1 MITLN
6 AKEIA
11 RVISDD
17 RVIFLEADES
27 HDDIRDLLSD
37 TLRAELPEESGFF
50 SWIVEV
56 WDDAFVYE
64 YDTPSSSKMFKRTYV
79 VAEDGTMTFGEPVE
93 VERVVEFVP
102 VVAAPVVEAVSDTQV
117 GEVIQLT
124 EAIVPGSDFTP
135 QIMSLIE
142 KSVRK
147 DGTVPIKLIKP
158 GWGSSAYYSAD
169 VLEQTGPTA
178 FPKGTHMFWDHM
190 TEAEMAEQP
199 EGELNNLAAV
209 FESDARWEPNHP
221 NGPGL
226 YTDAKMFGEY
236 RDKVDELAPHI
247 GTSINTS
254 GLAESGEVD
263 GREGY
268 IVTELLNTPFTST
281 DFVTKAGAGG
291 EIVSLFESA
300 RPQRKQKEAIPMPD
314 EITLEETQTKLTE
327 AETEN
332 AELKVKVEESEAEKV
347 ELARFREAELTTKA
361 QEVASEVLK
370 DIELLDPTKTRII
383 ESVSATPPLKEGE
396 LDTEALQEATRQAA
410 TDEATYLE
418 GITGAGNVTDLGGG
432 GGGDDADKTLRESV
446 KRYHPDWS
454 DDMIENYVTG

>member
-1 MITLN
+1 
-6 AKEIA
+6 
-11 RVISDD
+11 
-17 RVIFLEADES
+17 
-27 HDDIRDLLSD
+27 
-37 TLRAELPEESGFF
+37 
-50 SWIVEV
+50 
-56 WDDAFVYE
+56 
-64 YDTPSSSKMFKRTYV
+64 
-79 VAEDGTMTFGEPVE
+79 
-93 VERVVEFVP
+93 
-102 VVAAPVVEAVSDTQV
+102 
-117 GEVIQLT
+117 LT